1 MRNAIVAALA
11 SGACLFAGPALAE
24 VIHYTAKLS
33 GAAETPP
40 NVTKGAGAA
49 DVTLDTDSRL
59 LSWKIVYSGLTGPAT
74 MAHFHGPAA
83 PGVAAGVT
91 VGLSAPLASPIAGTT
106 SLNDGQ
112 IGDLRAG
119 LWYVNIHT
127 AQYPKG
133 EIRGQVE
140 AAH

>member
-11 SGACLFAGPALAE
+11 LGACFIASTALAE
-24 VIHYTAKLS
+24 VIHYTAKLN
-33 GAAETPP
+33 GASETPP
-40 NVTKGAGAA
+40 NVTKGVGTAQ
-49 DVTLDTDSRL
+49 VTLDTDSKML
-59 LSWKIVYSGLTGPAT
+59 DWKIEYSGLTGAAT

-91 VGLSAPLASPIAGTT
+91 VGLTAPLASPIVGTAN
-106 SLNDGQ
+106 LNDGQ

-119 LWYVNIHT
+119 LWYINVHT

-140 AAH
+140 AVH

>member
-1 MRNAIVAALA
+1 MRNATVAALA
-11 SGACLFAGPALAE
+11 LGACLFAGTAPAE
-24 VIHYTAKLS
+24 VIHYTVKLT

-40 NVTKGAGAA
+40 NATKGVGTAQ
-49 DVTLDTDSRL
+49 VTLDTDSKML
-59 LSWKIVYSGLTGPAT
+59 DWKVEYSGLTGPTT

-91 VGLSAPLASPIAGTT
+91 VALTAPLASPIVGTAN
-106 SLNDGQ
+106 LNDGQ

-119 LWYVNIHT
+119 LWYINVHT

-140 AAH
+140 AVH